1 MTADQHGR
9 ECRDAQ
15 DDTLERLY
23 QYLDGALTPEE
34 IDQVRAHVE
43 DCEDCRHQQELEQ
56 FIRTAVRRSCQEKAP
71 EQLRTTILSRI
82 TQISTTRVTSR

>member
-15 DDTLERLY
+15 DASLERLY

-34 IDQVRAHVE
+34 LDQVRTHVDE
-43 DCEDCRHQQELEQ
+43 CSDCRHQQELEQ
-56 FIRTAVRRSCQEKAP
+56 FIRSAVRRSCQEKAP
-71 EQLRTTILSRI
+71 EQLRATILTRI
-82 TQISTTRVTSR
+82 TQISTTTVTWR

>member
-15 DDTLERLY
+15 DATLERLY

-34 IDQVRAHVE
+34 LDQVRAHVE
-43 DCEDCRHQQELEQ
+43 ECPDCRHQQELEE
-56 FIRTAVRRSCQEKAP
+56 FIRSAVRRSCQEKAP
-71 EQLRTTILSRI
+71 EQLRATIMTRI
-82 TQISTTRVTSR
+82 TQISTTTITWR